1 MKQNFKKL
9 GLLITMLTAI
19 LFVTGCPSPTS
30 TGGGEKKA
38 KTYTVNILVYD
49 GTTITPLSFKV
60 EEGDTLNSISGFTDP
75 TVNGYTFKGYFTTS
89 GEEFK
94 KDTAIKSDLSLTTKF
109 EKIPVVSTS
118 DDGKT
123 KTTEKETK
131 NTDKTTVSTT
141 ETVTQNAD
149 DSTTTTVVII
159 VKNDE
164 TDKKISEDK
173 TSTTTQK
180 DGTVTAQSTEKT
192 QYDEEEKV
200 TSKEE
205 TETTTTVQ
213 TDDEGN
219 TTTVTT
225 TTTSSTDA
233 EGKTET
239 SEETVTTVEAEDG
252 TTTTTTETTT
262 TDKEG
267 NTTEIVAVEDE
278 DGNVTTTTTTTDSEG
293 NTSTDVEQSTVIP
306 EDSTVRSLID
316 KGIEAVSKGKI
327 LVAKDYFDAAYELD
341 STSDEAK
348 VYSALA
354 DLTEIAAT
362 PKMKKFFNDHL
373 GVTNYPTSLS
383 SLVSGNWLA
392 EDRYDMEATGSFYGK
407 VYNPVTEPQGSY
419 YYRVN
424 VVRRIKDG
432 IEYDD
437 QSNEVKP
444 EGSIRVSWVERS
456 EKITY
461 EGQDYWVEPYEA
473 DEFNKDMAGYTYSLA
488 DGIGVGMSARGFG
501 NSFSDY
507 GYYVIPD
514 DNGKYWAWIS
524 SDNVS
529 GATAYAQDYDNSGS
543 KQYTYTQTILLPKF
557 KGFAEDS
564 WFTTEVNSS
573 MTLGMFVVANILEA
587 NSNGLNAAI
596 DDLYDALFNCDEYTD
611 AINRIDSIKNPVALP
626 ASVVQAFELEEML
639 GEGETFKI
647 GAPEL
652 KLIKSALNV
661 FKGVFEYV
669 QSYNLNTDLSFLKT
683 DWLKFMTGDIGE
695 WFGENFASYN
705 ADIDPI
711 ANNFLGARSDGATK
725 MAQAKATFIGVIDD
739 LIAAYNDIVKEGSI
753 YPAAISGMLS
763 EASIIKDAATKLKA
777 AIQGGGKF
785 GVPRSVEGLTEWP
798 VPTTMN
804 FYPDYLFIIDLG
816 KIFTPG
822 YFGLANMFDLT
833 KNAAGKTVPKILKY
847 GTYEEMTKADLDA
860 LMEDED
866 AEYFSG
872 VCARLNFKFGN
883 TIRNAIQ
890 FEEIFKVTAEMDNP
904 HACELNLGAA
914 ILIYNFYNGGYED
927 FVDAFVDAMTR
938 SEEEPAESSNDS
950 PSSGETSSGGN

>member
-1 MKQNFKKL
+1 MRQNFKKL
-9 GLLITMLTAI
+9 GLLLTLLTAI
-19 LFVTGCPSPTS
+19 FFVTGCPSPTS

-60 EEGDTLNSISGFTDP
+60 EEGDTLNSISGFKDP
-75 TVNGYTFKGYFTTS
+75 TADGYTFKGYFTTD
-89 GEEFK
+89 GAEFK

-109 EKIPVVSTS
+109 EKIPVVKTS

-123 KTTEKETK
+123 TTTEKETK

-141 ETVTQNAD
+141 ETVTENDD

-173 TSTTTQK
+173 TETTTQK
-180 DGTVTAQSTEKT
+180 DGTVTASSSETI
-192 QYDEEEKV
+192 QYDEEENI
-200 TSKEE
+200 TSKEA
-205 TETTTTVQ
+205 TTTTVE

-225 TTTSSTDA
+225 TTSTSTDA

-293 NTSTDVEQSTVIP
+293 NTSTEVEQSTVIP

-341 STSDEAK
+341 PTSDEAK

-392 EDRYDMEATGSFYGK
+392 EDSYELEATGEIYGY
-407 VYNPVTEPQGSY
+407 VYTPVTEPNQGWDY
-419 YYRVN
+419 LYRVN
-424 VVRRIKDG
+424 IHSRAKTIKDETETE
-432 IEYDD
+432 I
-437 QSNEVKP
+437 VP
-444 EGSIRVSWVERS
+444 EGTVRANVIRLK
-456 EKITY
+456 KITY

-473 DEFNKDMAGYTYSLA
+473 NVFNKNMAGYTYSLA
-488 DGIGVGMSARGFG
+488 DGIVVGKSM
-501 NSFSDY
+501 SDY
-507 GYYVIPD
+507 SSSNREYYVIPD
-514 DNGKYWAWIS
+514 DNGEYWAWLPYS
-524 SDNVS
+524 SAGDATPYSQNYDKS
-529 GATAYAQDYDNSGS
+529 GRI
-543 KQYTYTQTILLPKF
+543 QYTYPQTILLPKF

-611 AINRIDSIKNPVALP
+611 AINRIDSIKNPVVLP

-647 GAPEL
+647 GASEL

-739 LIAAYNDIVKEGSI
+739 LIAAYDDIVKEDSI

-822 YFGLANMFDLT
+822 YFGLENMFELT
-833 KNAAGKTVPKILKY
+833 TNAAGKKVPKILKY
-847 GTYEEMTKADLDA
+847 GTSEEMKKADLDA

-872 VCARLNFKFGN
+872 VCARLNFKFGR
-883 TIRNAIQ
+883 TIRDAIQ
-890 FEEIFKVTAEMDNP
+890 FEEIYKVTADMDNP

-927 FVDAFVDAMTR
+927 FVDAFVENMTQ
-938 SEEEPAESSNDS
+938 SDS
-950 PSSGETSSGGN
+950 ASSGGN

>member
-19 LFVTGCPSPTS
+19 LFVTGCPNPSS

-60 EEGDTLNSISGFTDP
+60 EEGDTLNSISGFKDP
-75 TVNGYTFKGYFTTS
+75 TVDGYTFKGYFTTD
-89 GEEFK
+89 GAEFK

-123 KTTEKETK
+123 TTTEKETK

-141 ETVTQNAD
+141 ETVKQNDD

-159 VKNDE
+159 VKND
-164 TDKKISEDK
+164 DKKISEDK
-173 TSTTTQK
+173 TETTTDK
-180 DGTVTAQSTEKT
+180 DGTVTASSSEKI
-192 QYDEEEKV
+192 QYDEKENI

-205 TETTTTVQ
+205 TATTTTVE
-213 TDDEGN
+213 TDEEGN

-225 TTTSSTDA
+225 TTSSSTDA

-267 NTTEIVAVEDE
+267 NTTEVVAVEDE

-293 NTSTDVEQSTVIP
+293 NTSTEVEQSTVIP

-341 STSDEAK
+341 PTSDEAK

-392 EDRYDMEATGSFYGK
+392 EDSYEMEAKGSFYGE
-407 VYNPVTEPQGSY
+407 VYTPVTELQQNMDY

-424 VVRRIKDG
+424 VVRPIKDG
-432 IEYDD
+432 IQYDD
-437 QSNEVKP
+437 KGNELKP
-444 EGSIRVSWVERS
+444 EGTIRVSWVERL

-473 DEFNKDMAGYTYSLA
+473 NEFNKDMAGYTYSLA
-488 DGIGVGMSARGFG
+488 DGIGDGKSMSGYSSNDF
-501 NSFSDY
+501 D
-507 GYYVIPD
+507 YYVIPD
-514 DNGKYWAWIS
+514 DDGKYWAMLPYS
-524 SDNVS
+524 SAGD
-529 GATAYAQDYDNSGS
+529 ATPYSQNYNKSGS
-543 KQYTYTQTILLPKF
+543 IQYTYTQTILLPKF

-705 ADIDPI
+705 AKIDPI
-711 ANNFLGARSDGATK
+711 ANNFLGARANGVGEAK
-725 MAQAKATFIGVIDD
+725 MAQAKETFIGVIDD
-739 LIAAYNDIVKEGSI
+739 LIAAYDDIVKEGSI

-763 EASIIKDAATKLKA
+763 EYSILKDAATKLKA
-777 AIQGGGKF
+777 AIQNGGKF
-785 GVPRSVEGLTEWP
+785 GVPKTVEGLTEWP

-833 KNAAGKTVPKILKY
+833 TNEAGKKVPKILKY

-872 VCARLNFKFGN
+872 VCARLNFTFGN

-890 FEEIFKVTAEMDNP
+890 FEEIYKVTAEMDNP
-904 HACELNLGAA
+904 HGFELNLGAA
-914 ILIYNFYNGGYED
+914 IIIYNFYNDGDYQD
-927 FVDAFVDAMTR
+927 FVDAFVESMTQ
-938 SEEEPAESSNDS
+938 SDS
-950 PSSGETSSGGN
+950 ASSGGN

>member
-1 MKQNFKKL
+1 MKQVFKKL
-9 GLLITMLTAI
+9 GLLVTLLTAI
-19 LFVTGCPSPTS
+19 LFVTGCPNPSS

-49 GTTITPLSFKV
+49 GTNITPLSFKV
-60 EEGDTLNSISGFTDP
+60 EEGDTLNSISGFEDP
-75 TVNGYTFKGYFTTS
+75 KVSGYTFKGYFTTS

-123 KTTEKETK
+123 TTTEKETK

-192 QYDEEEKV
+192 QYDAEEKV

-205 TETTTTVQ
+205 TATTTTVE
-213 TDDEGN
+213 TDEEGN

-225 TTTSSTDA
+225 TTSSSTDA

-267 NTTEIVAVEDE
+267 NTTEVVAVEDE

-293 NTSTDVEQSTVIP
+293 NTSTEVEQSTAIP

-341 STSDEAK
+341 PTSDEAK

-392 EDRYDMEATGSFYGK
+392 EDRYDMEAKGEIYGY
-407 VYNPVTEPQGSY
+407 VYTPVTEPNQGWDY
-419 YYRVN
+419 LYRVN
-424 VVRRIKDG
+424 IHSRAKTIKDETETE
-432 IEYDD
+432 I
-437 QSNEVKP
+437 VP
-444 EGSIRVSWVERS
+444 EGTVRANVIRLK
-456 EKITY
+456 KITY

-473 DEFNKDMAGYTYSLA
+473 NVFNKNMAGYTYSLA
-488 DGIGVGMSARGFG
+488 DGIVVGKSM
-501 NSFSDY
+501 SDY
-507 GYYVIPD
+507 SSSNREYYVIPD
-514 DNGKYWAWIS
+514 DNGEYWAWLPYS
-524 SDNVS
+524 SAGDATPYSQNYDKS
-529 GATAYAQDYDNSGS
+529 GRI
-543 KQYTYTQTILLPKF
+543 QYTYTQTILLPKF

-711 ANNFLGARSDGATK
+711 ANNFLEARSDGAAK
-725 MAQAKATFIGVIDD
+725 MAQAKETFIGVIDD
-739 LIAAYNDIVKEGSI
+739 LIAAYDDIVKEGSI

-763 EASIIKDAATKLKA
+763 EYSILKDAATKLKA
-777 AIQGGGKF
+777 AIQGEYKGLF
-785 GVPRSVEGLTEWP
+785 GIPKSGEGLTEWP
-798 VPTTMN
+798 VPETVYYGQNQDFM
-804 FYPDYLFIIDLG
+804 LILDLG

-822 YFGLANMFDLT
+822 YFGLANMFELT
-833 KNAAGKTVPKILKY
+833 TNAAGKKVPKILKY

-883 TIRNAIQ
+883 TIQNAIN
-890 FEEIFKVTAEMDNP
+890 FEEIYKVTAKMDDP
-904 HACELNLGAA
+904 RGLELNLGAA

-927 FVDAFVDAMTR
+927 FVDAFVDSMTQ
-938 SEEEPAESSNDS
+938 SDS
-950 PSSGETSSGGN
+950 ASSGGN

>member
-9 GLLITMLTAI
+9 GLLLTLLTAI
-19 LFVTGCPSPTS
+19 FFVTGCPNPTS

-60 EEGDTLNSISGFTDP
+60 EEGDTLNSISGFKDP
-75 TVNGYTFKGYFTTS
+75 TADGWTFKGYFTTS

-109 EKIPVVSTS
+109 EKILDVSKS

-123 KTTEKETK
+123 TTTEKETK

-141 ETVTQNAD
+141 ETVTEHDD

-164 TDKKISEDK
+164 TDKKISEDE

-180 DGTVTAQSTEKT
+180 DGTVTASSSKT
-192 QYDEEEKV
+192 IQYDEEERV

-205 TETTTTVQ
+205 TATTTTVE
-213 TDDEGN
+213 TDEEGN

-267 NTTEIVAVEDE
+267 NTTEVVAVEDE

-293 NTSTDVEQSTVIP
+293 NTSTEVEQSTAIP

-341 STSDEAK
+341 PTSDEAK

-392 EDRYDMEATGSFYGK
+392 EDSYEMEAKGSFYGE
-407 VYNPVTEPQGSY
+407 VYTPVTEPQQNMNY

-424 VVRRIKDG
+424 VDRRIKG
-432 IEYDD
+432 IKYDD
-437 QSNEVKP
+437 QGNEVKP
-444 EGSIRVSWVERS
+444 EGSIRVSWVERL

-473 DEFNKDMAGYTYSLA
+473 NEFNKDMAGYTYSLA
-488 DGIGVGMSARGFG
+488 DGIGVGKSMSGYSSNDF
-501 NSFSDY
+501 D
-507 GYYVIPD
+507 YYVIPD
-514 DNGKYWAWIS
+514 DDGKYWAMLPYS
-524 SDNVS
+524 SAGD
-529 GATAYAQDYDNSGS
+529 ATPYSQNYNKSGS
-543 KQYTYTQTILLPKF
+543 IQYTYTQTILLPKF

-611 AINRIDSIKNPVALP
+611 AINRIDSIKNPVALS

-639 GEGETFKI
+639 GEGEIFKI

-705 ADIDPI
+705 AKIDPI

-739 LIAAYNDIVKEGSI
+739 LIAAYDDIVKEDSI
-753 YPAAISGMLS
+753 YPAAITGMLS
-763 EASIIKDAATKLKA
+763 EYSILKDAATKLKA
-777 AIQGGGKF
+777 AIQGEYNGLF
-785 GVPRSVEGLTEWP
+785 GIPKSGEGLTEWP
-798 VPTTMN
+798 VPTSI
-804 FYPDYLFIIDLG
+804 YIDSDYSFIIDLG

-833 KNAAGKTVPKILKY
+833 TNAAGKKVPKILKY

-883 TIRNAIQ
+883 TIRNAIN
-890 FEEIFKVTAEMDNP
+890 FEEIYKVTAKMDDP
-904 HACELNLGAA
+904 RGLELNLGAA

-927 FVDAFVDAMTR
+927 FVDAFVDSMTQ
-938 SEEEPAESSNDS
+938 SDS
-950 PSSGETSSGGN
+950 ASSGGN

>member
-1 MKQNFKKL
+1 MRQNFKKL

-19 LFVTGCPSPTS
+19 FFVTGCPNPTS

-60 EEGDTLNSISGFTDP
+60 EEGDTLNSISGFKDP
-75 TVNGYTFKGYFTTS
+75 TVNGYTFKGYFTTD
-89 GEEFK
+89 GAEFK

-109 EKIPVVSTS
+109 EKIPVVKTS

-123 KTTEKETK
+123 TTTEKETK

-141 ETVTQNAD
+141 ETVTENDD

-180 DGTVTAQSTEKT
+180 DGTVTASSSETI
-192 QYDEEEKV
+192 QYDAEEKV
-200 TSKEE
+200 TSKE
-205 TETTTTVQ
+205 ETTTTVQ

-225 TTTSSTDA
+225 TTSTSTDA

-293 NTSTDVEQSTVIP
+293 NTSTEVEQSTVIP

-341 STSDEAK
+341 PTSDEAK

-392 EDRYDMEATGSFYGK
+392 EDRYDMEATGSFYGE
-407 VYNPVTEPQGSY
+407 VYTTVTEPNQGWDY
-419 YYRVN
+419 LYRVN
-424 VVRRIKDG
+424 IHSRAKTIKDETDTE
-432 IEYDD
+432 I
-437 QSNEVKP
+437 VP
-444 EGSIRVSWVERS
+444 EGTVRVSWVERL

-488 DGIGVGMSARGFG
+488 DGIGVSESMRGYSSS
-501 NSFSDY
+501 NRE
-507 GYYVIPD
+507 YYVIPD
-514 DNGKYWAWIS
+514 DNGEYWAMLPYS
-524 SDNVS
+524 SAGDATPYSQNYNKS
-529 GATAYAQDYDNSGS
+529 GRI
-543 KQYTYTQTILLPKF
+543 QYTYTQTILLPKF

-739 LIAAYNDIVKEGSI
+739 LIAAYDDIVKEDSI

-833 KNAAGKTVPKILKY
+833 TNEAGKTVPKILKY

-860 LMEDED
+860 LMKDED

-890 FEEIFKVTAEMDNP
+890 FEEIYKVTADMDNP

-914 ILIYNFYNGGYED
+914 ILIYNFYNGGYGD
-927 FVDAFVDAMTR
+927 FVDAFVDSMTQT
-938 SEEEPAESSNDS
+938 DS
-950 PSSGETSSGGN
+950 ASSGGN